1 MPPDTP
7 PAYPFV
13 LFEDKAIDQSIAS
26 RFEQQVARF
35 PDRLAVSSAS
45 GQFTYAELNR
55 VANRIARAI
64 LSRLGEGDEPVGL
77 LMDHGSFQI
86 AALLGVLKAGKC
98 YMALDL
104 PDPLPRMESML
115 EDSQVTLLL
124 TTTKHLCLAG
134 QLTRQRGQQVLN
146 CDDLDETS
154 PSENL
159 GRPIAPEA
167 PALMLYTSGTTGR
180 PKGVV
185 HSQANIL
192 VEARNYTNYA
202 GLSSG
207 DRFTL
212 WHSCSY
218 TNSVRNLY
226 AALLN
231 GAGLFVYDLVNEG
244 FAGLADWMLR
254 HRITVIHTLPTT
266 FRSFCHTLKPDAT
279 FPSLRIL
286 RLGGESINR
295 DDLRQY
301 QRRFAPTCL
310 LIHAIGPTETLD
322 ICYYSITHDW
332 NGGDAKIPIG
342 YAVPDKDVLLLD
354 EAGREVGADVIG
366 EIAVRSKYLA
376 LGYWGQPELTRAAFT
391 PDPHGR
397 EKRLYRTGD
406 LGVMRPDGCLT
417 HLGRKDFQIKIRG
430 YRVEVTAIEDALLDM
445 DPIAAAVVQAL
456 ADDAGEKRLV
466 AYVVPAPGA
475 APKVNELRRALAQTL
490 PDYMVPSAFVF
501 LEALPLSVTGKIDRR
516 ALPPPSRSRPPLDDE
531 FVAPRNLVED
541 ILAKIWGELLN
552 LETVGIHDNFLDLG
566 GHSLLAA
573 QALSRVRDTLHVE
586 LPLTAF
592 FETPTVAGLA
602 ERIGAADRAG
612 GGPPADAPKPLAR
625 GPQLPLSFAQERMW
639 FIEQL
644 EPNSPVHNIPAVF
657 RLTGSLNVAVL
668 EKSLNALVERHEV
681 LRSSFAA
688 AGGQP
693 IQVLAPHL
701 SVSLPVVDLRGQPD
715 AAHGAE
721 TLITSE
727 IQRPFQ
733 LFRGPLLRARLLR
746 LTETEYLFVLVTHH
760 LVFDGL
766 STHILLRELS
776 ALYESFSA
784 GRAPLLPPLPIQ
796 YADFARWQREW
807 LGTGVIAEHLT
818 YWKRQLAGAQRLQLP
833 TDRPRPRVQTVG
845 SARHY
850 FAFPK
855 PLSAD
860 VKRLSTRHGVT
871 LFMTL
876 LAAYQTL
883 LHRYSG
889 QNDIVIGSPVAGR
902 DRSEVEGLIGFF
914 FNMLVLRADLSG
926 NPTFRQLL
934 ARVREVCLAAYAH
947 QDVPFEKL
955 VEELRPERDLGYN
968 PFFQVT
974 FALQPAADS
983 RLTLADVTATE
994 VEVDP
999 RASRYDLHLYLKED
1013 AQGLRGYLDYNTD
1026 LFDRGTIVRLTEHFQ
1041 LLLERVVA
1049 NPDEPIEKS
1058 PLLTQ
1063 TERRRLLEEWNAT
1076 AVRYPSDRCV
1086 HQLYEAQVAR
1096 APDAVAVV
1104 CGDRRLT
1111 YHELNE
1117 RANRLAHHLRTLGVG
1132 PEARVA
1138 ICMER
1143 SLEMIVGLLAILK
1156 AGGAYVPFDP
1166 DSPKERLAYML
1177 GDAGVSVLL
1186 TTQRLGAQ
1194 NGDPGP
1200 AASTRRLTVVRLD
1213 TDWDTIARESGENP
1227 VSGATGDNL
1236 AYIMYTS
1243 GSTGAPKGVCVPHR
1257 GVVRLVSGTSFARLT
1272 AHEVFLQLAPLS
1284 FDASTFEI
1292 WGCLLNG
1299 ARLVVF
1305 PPHAPTLGEL
1315 GQVLERY
1322 QVTTLWLTAGLFHQ
1336 MVDSNLQGLRPI
1348 TQLLTGGDVVSLPH
1362 VSRALRELRDCRLVN
1377 CYGPT
1382 EGTTFTS
1389 CYTVTDPDQLAGSVP
1404 IGRPIANTSV
1414 YILDR
1419 HLNPVPIG
1427 VYGELCIGGDG
1438 LAREY
1443 LNHPALTSERFI
1455 PHPFSDE
1462 PGARLYRTGDLAR
1475 YLPDGNIEF
1484 SGRLDHQMKIRG
1496 FRIEPG
1502 EIEAVLSQH
1511 SAVQET
1517 AVVARDDVHGD
1528 KRLVAYVVPRP
1539 EQRPTVSALR
1549 GFLKSKLPDHMVP
1562 SAFMLLDTLPLT
1574 ANGKVDRHALPGDIG
1589 TRPHLEKAFVAPR
1602 SPAEKALA
1610 AIWAQVLGLEQVGIH
1625 DNFFDLGGHSLL
1637 ATQVIARLGDALQVE
1652 LPLCRLFEAPTVSE
1666 FAQAIEDIRRT

>member
-1 MPPDTP
+1 MPPDP
-7 PAYPFV
+7 QPAYPFV
-13 LFEDKAIDQSIAS
+13 LFDDSAIEQSVAS

-35 PDRLAVSSAS
+35 PDRLAVASAS

-64 LSRLGEGDEPVGL
+64 LSRVGEGEEPVGL
-77 LMDHGSFQI
+77 LIDHGSFQI

-115 EDSQVTLLL
+115 EDSQATLLL
-124 TTTKHLCLAG
+124 TTTKHLSLAG
-134 QLTRQRGQQVLN
+134 QLTRERGRQVLN
-146 CDDLDETS
+146 CDDLDDTYAS
-154 PSENL
+154 DNL
-159 GRPIAPEA
+159 ERPIAPEA

-185 HSQANIL
+185 HSQANLL

-202 GLSSG
+202 RLSSE

-266 FRSFCHTLKPDAT
+266 FRSFCHTLKPDAV

-295 DDLRQY
+295 DDIRQY
-301 QRRFAPTCL
+301 QRRFSPTCL

-322 ICYYSITHDW
+322 IRYFSITHDW

-342 YAVPDKDVLLLD
+342 YAVPDKVVLLLD
-354 EAGREVGADVIG
+354 EAGGEVGADEIG

-391 PDPHGR
+391 PDPHDP
-397 EKRLYRTGD
+397 EERLYRTGD

-430 YRVEVTAIEDALLDM
+430 FRVEVTAVEDALLDM

-516 ALPPPSRSRPPLDDE
+516 ALPPPSRSRPPLDDL

-573 QALSRVRDTLHVE
+573 QALSRVRDTFQVE

-602 ERIGAADRAG
+602 ERIGAADRTG
-612 GGPPADAPKPLAR
+612 GGSPADALKPLAR

-668 EKSLNALVERHEV
+668 EKSLNALVARHEV

-693 IQVLAPHL
+693 IQVLAPHV

-715 AAHGAE
+715 AAREAE
-721 TLITSE
+721 TLIASE
-727 IQRPFQ
+727 VQRPFQ

-746 LTETEYLFVLVTHH
+746 LTDTEGLFVLVTHH

-766 STHILLRELS
+766 STQILLRDLS

-807 LGTGVIAEHLT
+807 LGTDVLAGHLA
-818 YWKRQLAGAQRLQLP
+818 YWKRQLAGAQRLQMP

-850 FAFPK
+850 IAFPK

-883 LHRYSG
+883 LHRYTG
-889 QNDIVIGSPVAGR
+889 QDDIVIGSPVAGR
-902 DRSEVEGLIGFF
+902 DRRELEGLIGFF

-934 ARVREVCLAAYAH
+934 ARVREVCVAAYAH
-947 QDVPFEKL
+947 QDLPFEKL
-955 VEELRPERDLGYN
+955 VEELRPRAGSR
-968 PFFQVT
+968 
-974 FALQPAADS
+974 LQP
-983 RLTLADVTATE
+983 
-994 VEVDP
+994 
-999 RASRYDLHLYLKED
+999 
-1013 AQGLRGYLDYNTD
+1013 
-1026 LFDRGTIVRLTEHFQ
+1026 F
-1041 LLLERVVA
+1041 
-1049 NPDEPIEKS
+1049 
-1058 PLLTQ
+1058 
-1063 TERRRLLEEWNAT
+1063 
-1076 AVRYPSDRCV
+1076 
-1086 HQLYEAQVAR
+1086 
-1096 APDAVAVV
+1096 
-1104 CGDRRLT
+1104 
-1111 YHELNE
+1111 
-1117 RANRLAHHLRTLGVG
+1117 
-1132 PEARVA
+1132 
-1138 ICMER
+1138 
-1143 SLEMIVGLLAILK
+1143 
-1156 AGGAYVPFDP
+1156 
-1166 DSPKERLAYML
+1166 
-1177 GDAGVSVLL
+1177 
-1186 TTQRLGAQ
+1186 
-1194 NGDPGP
+1194 
-1200 AASTRRLTVVRLD
+1200 
-1213 TDWDTIARESGENP
+1213 
-1227 VSGATGDNL
+1227 
-1236 AYIMYTS
+1236 
-1243 GSTGAPKGVCVPHR
+1243 
-1257 GVVRLVSGTSFARLT
+1257 
-1272 AHEVFLQLAPLS
+1272 
-1284 FDASTFEI
+1284 
-1292 WGCLLNG
+1292 
-1299 ARLVVF
+1299 
-1305 PPHAPTLGEL
+1305 
-1315 GQVLERY
+1315 
-1322 QVTTLWLTAGLFHQ
+1322 
-1336 MVDSNLQGLRPI
+1336 
-1348 TQLLTGGDVVSLPH
+1348 
-1362 VSRALRELRDCRLVN
+1362 
-1377 CYGPT
+1377 
-1382 EGTTFTS
+1382 
-1389 CYTVTDPDQLAGSVP
+1389 
-1404 IGRPIANTSV
+1404 
-1414 YILDR
+1414 
-1419 HLNPVPIG
+1419 
-1427 VYGELCIGGDG
+1427 
-1438 LAREY
+1438 
-1443 LNHPALTSERFI
+1443 
-1455 PHPFSDE
+1455 
-1462 PGARLYRTGDLAR
+1462 
-1475 YLPDGNIEF
+1475 
-1484 SGRLDHQMKIRG
+1484 
-1496 FRIEPG
+1496 
-1502 EIEAVLSQH
+1502 
-1511 SAVQET
+1511 
-1517 AVVARDDVHGD
+1517 
-1528 KRLVAYVVPRP
+1528 
-1539 EQRPTVSALR
+1539 
-1549 GFLKSKLPDHMVP
+1549 
-1562 SAFMLLDTLPLT
+1562 
-1574 ANGKVDRHALPGDIG
+1574 LPGD
-1589 TRPHLEKAFVAPR
+1589 VC
-1602 SPAEKALA
+1602 LA
-1610 AIWAQVLGLEQVGIH
+1610 ARRGLSPHAGRRHRHGGGGRSENIAVRLAPVLEGGRGGAAGLHRLQH
-1625 DNFFDLGGHSLL
+1625 RSLRL
-1637 ATQVIARLGDALQVE
+1637 RHHRPPDRASSAAARA
-1652 LPLCRLFEAPTVSE
+1652 
-1666 FAQAIEDIRRT
+1666 RRGETG